1 MHCDTKWHTFYRM
14 PTLVKTNKVA
24 KSGRLVARVSSADK
38 AVIMKAA
45 TLAGQSVGSFVVTQ
59 ARKAALETLETH
71 DRIVLSTEQSRR
83 FVEALLAKPVAPTAR
98 MREAMKLSR
107 AKVTSDLD

>member
-1 MHCDTKWHTFYRM
+1 MVVT
-14 PTLVKTNKVA
+14 VKSKKAA

-45 TLAGQSVGSFVVTQ
+45 SLAGQSVGSFVVAQ

-71 DRIVLSTEQSRR
+71 DRVVLNAEHSRR
-83 FVEALLAKPVAPTAR
+83 FVEALLAKPAAPTAR
-98 MREAMKLSR
+98 MKEAMKLSR

>member
-1 MHCDTKWHTFYRM
+1 MTIA
-14 PTLVKTNKVA
+14 VKSKKVA

-45 TLAGQSVGSFVVTQ
+45 SLAGQSVGSFVVAQ
-59 ARKAALETLETH
+59 ARKAALETLESH
-71 DRIVLSTEQSRR
+71 DRVVLNAEQSRR
-83 FVEALLAKPVAPTAR
+83 FVEALLAKPAAPTAK

-107 AKVTSDLD
+107 SKVTSDLD

>member
-1 MHCDTKWHTFYRM
+1 M
-14 PTLVKTNKVA
+14 PTLTEQKRTA
-24 KSGRLVARVSSADK
+24 KGGRLVARVSSADK
-38 AVIMKAA
+38 TIIAKAA
-45 TLAGQSVGSFVVTQ
+45 ALSGQSVGSFVVSQ

-71 DRIVLSTEQSRR
+71 ERVVLNAEQSRR
-83 FVEALLAKPVAPTAR
+83 FVEALLAKPPAPTAR

>member
-1 MHCDTKWHTFYRM
+1 
-14 PTLVKTNKVA
+14 
-24 KSGRLVARVSSADK
+24 
-38 AVIMKAA
+38 MKAA
-45 TLAGQSVGSFVVTQ
+45 TLAGQSVGSFVVAQ

-83 FVEALLAKPVAPTAR
+83 FVEALLAKPAAPTAR

-107 AKVTSDLD
+107 AKVMSDLD

>member
-1 MHCDTKWHTFYRM
+1 MVVAMKS
-14 PTLVKTNKVA
+14 KKVV

-38 AVIMKAA
+38 AVITKAA
-45 TLAGQSVGSFVVTQ
+45 TLAGQSVGSFVVAQ
-59 ARKAALETLETH
+59 ARKAAMETLETH
-71 DRIVLSTEQSRR
+71 DRVVLNAEQSRR
-83 FVEALLAKPVAPTAR
+83 FVEALLAKPAAPTTR

>member
-1 MHCDTKWHTFYRM
+1 MAVIIKS
-14 PTLVKTNKVA
+14 KKVA

-38 AVIMKAA
+38 AVITKAA
-45 TLAGQSVGSFVVTQ
+45 TLAGQPVGSFVVAQ

-83 FVEALLAKPVAPTAR
+83 FVEALLAEPAPPTAR

-107 AKVTSDLD
+107 TKVTSDLD

>member
-1 MHCDTKWHTFYRM
+1 MARRGTHFGMVTLAKTKRD
-14 PTLVKTNKVA
+14 A
-24 KSGRLVARVSSADK
+24 KSGRLVARISGADK
-38 AVIMKAA
+38 VIISKAA
-45 TLAGQSVGSFVVTQ
+45 ALAGQSVGSFVVSQ

-71 DRIVLSTEQSRR
+71 DRILLHAEQSRR
-83 FVEALLAKPVAPTAR
+83 FVEALLAKPMVPTAR

>member
-1 MHCDTKWHTFYRM
+1 MVVA
-14 PTLVKTNKVA
+14 VKSKNVA

-45 TLAGQSVGSFVVTQ
+45 SLAGQSVGSFVVAQ
-59 ARKAALETLETH
+59 ETLETH
-71 DRIVLSTEQSRR
+71 DRVVLNAEQSRR
-83 FVEALLAKPVAPTAR
+83 FVEALLAKPAAPTAR
-98 MREAMKLSR
+98 MCEAMKLSR

>member
-1 MHCDTKWHTFYRM
+1 MVSLTKS
-14 PTLVKTNKVA
+14 KQSA
-24 KSGRLVARVSSADK
+24 KGGRLVARVSGADK
-38 AVIMKAA
+38 EIISRAA
-45 TLAGQSVGSFVVTQ
+45 ALAGQSVGSFVVAQ

-71 DRIVLSTEQSRR
+71 DRIVLNTEQSRR
-83 FVEALLAKPVAPTAR
+83 FVEALLAKPAAPTAR

>member
-1 MHCDTKWHTFYRM
+1 MT
-14 PTLVKTNKVA
+14 TLVKLKKVA
-24 KSGRLVARVSSADK
+24 KGGRLVARVSSVDK
-38 AVIMKAA
+38 EIIMKAA
-45 TLAGQSVGSFVVTQ
+45 TLAGQSVGSFVVAQ

-71 DRIVLSTEQSRR
+71 DRVLLNAEHSRR
-83 FVEALLAKPVAPTAR
+83 FVEALLAKPAAPTAR

>member
-1 MHCDTKWHTFYRM
+1 M
-14 PTLVKTNKVA
+14 PIVA
-24 KSGRLVARVSSADK
+24 KSRKIVRSGRLVARVSNADK
-38 AVIMKAA
+38 AVITKAA
-45 TLAGQSVGSFVVTQ
+45 TLAGQSVGSFVVAQ

-71 DRIVLSTEQSRR
+71 DRILLNAEQSRR
-83 FVEALLAKPVAPTAR
+83 FVEALLAKPAAPTAR